1 MYYCSYKSTIL
12 KQNHKRE
19 KPRRSQRISHLKC
32 VNSNSSIEEPLSDVP
47 MVTSY
52 PSLYGDC
59 VNTAPNVGA
68 SRTEYP
74 QYMPTSVLGA
84 LGATTVPE
92 IVLASVDEISY
103 WVFSEIYKHSMISSQ
118 IISVFGIFL
127 SKLSFDIQT
136 VHMYTNQSLHLIKS
150 GVENH

>member
-1 MYYCSYKSTIL
+1 
-12 KQNHKRE
+12 
-19 KPRRSQRISHLKC
+19 
-32 VNSNSSIEEPLSDVP
+32 

-74 QYMPTSVLGA
+74 QYMPISVLGV

-103 WVFSEIYKHSMISSQ
+103 WVFSEIYKHSMISS
-118 IISVFGIFL
+118 
-127 SKLSFDIQT
+127 
-136 VHMYTNQSLHLIKS
+136 
-150 GVENH
+150 